1 MYTTLLSTCIFL
13 TSLINTI
20 PSDSLDVGTTST
32 RGINNI
38 SYVQFKPEFVFTDS
52 QNSSENN
59 NQCSTYLY
67 DNNVTSEWFINPSVG
82 VTAFIGSPLGC
93 EDLFGRVT
101 PVFSL
106 SAGKWFNRSIGGRV
120 TFQGVDFIN
129 GNINHNKYLGAF
141 MDVLWNPSR
150 QYSSNKVR
158 WEFVPFIGTGLVSN
172 FTANKN
178 NFAIHYGLQNLIRIN
193 DLLSFTLELGGF
205 SSFSDFDGIGSNGTL
220 KDNMFHITAGL
231 TFRFKERK
239 NSYVKHVCYESDL
252 YRKNIWLSKEN
263 EDKDRIL
270 AQLRKILEIKGLLPE
285 IQACL
290 TKNGITL
297 PNDSLDKAGY
307 YYPSNSY
314 SGLNSLLKRIRL
326 DDDPQSEND
335 FQNVSSGIDSIYS
348 RPGINDTVSVNTS
361 LLNEILEQSKQG
373 DMSDR
378 DSVRLPRNVYL
389 MLKHK
394 KCIGSPIMFFFKIGT
409 TVLTD
414 ASQLANLDE
423 LVKVVKQ
430 YNLKVHVTG
439 FADKATGTVEIN
451 HTLSNNRAEY
461 IVKELKLRG
470 VSDKNIEIKGK
481 GGVDIFTP
489 EQVNR
494 TVVIK
499 LFP

>member
-1 MYTTLLSTCIFL
+1 MYTTLLSTCIFM

-20 PSDSLDVGTTST
+20 PSDSLDVGTTSN
-32 RGINNI
+32 GEINNI
-38 SYVQFKPEFVFTDS
+38 SHIQFNPEFVFTDS
-52 QNSSENN
+52 QNSSEKI
-59 NQCSTYLY
+59 NQFGSYFY
-67 DNNVTSEWFINPSVG
+67 DNHITPGWFINPSIG

-129 GNINHNKYLGAF
+129 GNINHNKYLGAS
-141 MDVLWNPSR
+141 MDLLWNPSR
-150 QYSSNKVR
+150 QFSKNKVC
-158 WEFVPFIGTGLVSN
+158 WEFVPFIGTGLASN

-193 DLLSFTLELGGF
+193 DFLSFTLELGGF

-220 KDNMFHITAGL
+220 KDNMFHVTAGL
-231 TFRFKERK
+231 TFKFKERK
-239 NSYVKHVCYESDL
+239 NSYVNSEYYLSDL

-263 EDKDRIL
+263 EDKDRIMS
-270 AQLRKILEIKGLLPE
+270 QLRKILEIKGLLPE
-285 IQACL
+285 IQASL
-290 TKNGITL
+290 TKNGISL
-297 PNDSLDKAGY
+297 PNDSLNKAGY

-314 SGLNSLLKRIRL
+314 SGLNSLLNRIRS
-326 DDDPQSEND
+326 DDDSLSENE
-335 FQNVSSGIDSIYS
+335 FKIVSSVLDTICSK
-348 RPGINDTVSVNTS
+348 PGTNDTVSVNSS
-361 LLNEILEQSKQG
+361 LHNEMLEQSQQG
-373 DMSDR
+373 NISDK
-378 DSVRLPRNVYL
+378 DSIRLPRNVYL
-389 MLKHK
+389 MLRHK

-461 IVKELKLRG
+461 IVKELKQRG

-481 GGVDIFTP
+481 GGVDLFTP

-494 TVVIK
+494 TAVVE
-499 LFP
+499 LYP

>member
-1 MYTTLLSTCIFL
+1 MYTTLLSTCIFM

-32 RGINNI
+32 GGINNI
-38 SYVQFKPEFVFTDS
+38 SSVQFNPEFVFTDLHS
-52 QNSSENN
+52 KVEDINEFK
-59 NQCSTYLY
+59 TYSR
-67 DNNVTSEWFINPSVG
+67 DNHLTSEWFINPSVG

-93 EDLFGRVT
+93 EDLLGRVT

-141 MDVLWNPSR
+141 MDLLWNPSR

-158 WEFVPFIGTGLVSN
+158 WEFVPFIGTGLASN

-220 KDNMFHITAGL
+220 KDNMFHVTAGL
-231 TFRFKERK
+231 TFKFKERK
-239 NSYVKHVCYESDL
+239 NSYVKHEYYESDL
-252 YRKNIWLSKEN
+252 YRRNIGLSKEN
-263 EDKDRIL
+263 EEKGRIL
-270 AQLRKILEIKGLLPE
+270 SQLRKILEIKGLLPE

-290 TKNGITL
+290 TKNGISL
-297 PNDSLDKAGY
+297 PNDSLNKAGY

-314 SGLNSLLKRIRL
+314 SGLNSLLNRIRL
-326 DDDPQSEND
+326 NENPQSEND
-335 FQNVSSGIDSIYS
+335 FQIVSSAIDAINSK
-348 RPGINDTVSVNTS
+348 PNINDTVSVNSS
-361 LLNEILEQSKQG
+361 LLNEMLGQNQQG
-373 DMSDR
+373 SISDR
-378 DSVRLPRNVYL
+378 DSIRLPRNVYL
-389 MLKHK
+389 MVKHK

-409 TVLTD
+409 TILTD

-439 FADKATGTVEIN
+439 FADKATGTVDIN
-451 HTLSNNRAEY
+451 HALSNNRAEY
-461 IVKELKLRG
+461 IVKELKQRG
-470 VSDKNIEIKGK
+470 VSDKNIEITGK
-481 GGVDIFTP
+481 GGVDFFTP

-494 TVVIK
+494 TVVVE
-499 LFP
+499 LYP

>member
-239 NSYVKHVCYESDL
+239 NSYVKHVCYEPDL

>member
-1 MYTTLLSTCIFL
+1 MGERIST
-13 TSLINTI
+13 
-20 PSDSLDVGTTST
+20 
-32 RGINNI
+32 
-38 SYVQFKPEFVFTDS
+38 
-52 QNSSENN
+52 
-59 NQCSTYLY
+59 
-67 DNNVTSEWFINPSVG
+67 
-82 VTAFIGSPLGC
+82 
-93 EDLFGRVT
+93 
-101 PVFSL
+101 VFS
-106 SAGKWFNRSIGGRV
+106 
-120 TFQGVDFIN
+120 T
-129 GNINHNKYLGAF
+129 
-141 MDVLWNPSR
+141 
-150 QYSSNKVR
+150 
-158 WEFVPFIGTGLVSN
+158 
-172 FTANKN
+172 
-178 NFAIHYGLQNLIRIN
+178 
-193 DLLSFTLELGGF
+193 
-205 SSFSDFDGIGSNGTL
+205 
-220 KDNMFHITAGL
+220 
-231 TFRFKERK
+231 
-239 NSYVKHVCYESDL
+239 
-252 YRKNIWLSKEN
+252 
-263 EDKDRIL
+263 
-270 AQLRKILEIKGLLPE
+270 
-285 IQACL
+285 CL

-423 LVKVVKQ
+423 IVKVVKQ

>member
-32 RGINNI
+32 GEINNI
-38 SYVQFKPEFVFTDS
+38 SYVKFNPEFVFTDS
-52 QNSSENN
+52 QYSSENN
-59 NQCSTYLY
+59 NRCGTFLY
-67 DNNVTSEWFINPSVG
+67 DNHVTSEWFINPSVG
-82 VTAFIGSPLGC
+82 TAAFIGSPLGC
-93 EDLFGRVT
+93 EDLFGRIT

-106 SAGKWFNRSIGGRV
+106 SAGKWFNRSVGARV
-120 TFQGVDFIN
+120 TLQGFDFIN

-150 QYSSNKVR
+150 QYSSNNVR
-158 WEFVPFIGTGLVSN
+158 WEFVPFIGTGLASN

-193 DLLSFTLELGGF
+193 DLLSFTLEFGGF
-205 SSFSDFDGIGSNGTL
+205 SSFSDFDGIGSNETL

-231 TFRFKERK
+231 TFKFKERK
-239 NSYVKHVCYESDL
+239 SSYVKHEYYESDL
-252 YRKNIWLSKEN
+252 YRKNIRLSKEN

-297 PNDSLDKAGY
+297 PNDSINKAGY

-314 SGLNSLLKRIRL
+314 SGLNSLLNRIRL
-326 DDDPQSEND
+326 DDDPLSEND

-348 RPGINDTVSVNTS
+348 KPDTNDTVSVNS
-361 LLNEILEQSKQG
+361 SFLNEILEQRQQG
-373 DMSDR
+373 NLSDR
-378 DSVRLPRNVYL
+378 DSIRLPRNVYL

-394 KCIGSPIMFFFKIGT
+394 KSIGSPIMFFFKIGT
-409 TVLTD
+409 TILTD
-414 ASQLANLDE
+414 TSQLANLDE

-439 FADKATGTVEIN
+439 YADKATGTVDIN

-461 IVKELKLRG
+461 IVKELKQRG
-470 VSDKNIEIKGK
+470 VSDQNIEITWK
-481 GGVDIFTP
+481 GGVELYTP

-494 TVVIK
+494 TAVVK
-499 LFP
+499 LYP

>member
-32 RGINNI
+32 GEINNI
-38 SYVQFKPEFVFTDS
+38 SYVKFNPEFVFTDS
-52 QNSSENN
+52 QYSSENN
-59 NQCSTYLY
+59 NRCGTFLY
-67 DNNVTSEWFINPSVG
+67 DNHVTSEWFINPSVG
-82 VTAFIGSPLGC
+82 TAAFIGSPLGC
-93 EDLFGRVT
+93 EDLFGRIT
-101 PVFSL
+101 SVFSL
-106 SAGKWFNRSIGGRV
+106 SAGKWFNRSVGGRV
-120 TFQGVDFIN
+120 TLQGFDFIN
-129 GNINHNKYLGAF
+129 GNINHNKYLGSF

-150 QYSSNKVR
+150 QYSSNNVR
-158 WEFVPFIGTGLVSN
+158 WEFVPFIGTGLASN

-193 DLLSFTLELGGF
+193 DLLSFTLEFGGF

-231 TFRFKERK
+231 TFKFKERK
-239 NSYVKHVCYESDL
+239 NSYVKHEYYESDL

-297 PNDSLDKAGY
+297 PNDSINKAGY

-314 SGLNSLLKRIRL
+314 SGLNSLLNRIRL
-326 DDDPQSEND
+326 DDDLRFEND
-335 FQNVSSGIDSIYS
+335 FQNVSSAIDSIYS
-348 RPGINDTVSVNTS
+348 KPGINDTVSVNSS
-361 LLNEILEQSKQG
+361 LLNEMLEQRQQG
-373 DMSDR
+373 NLSDR
-378 DSVRLPRNVYL
+378 DSIRLPRNVYL

-414 ASQLANLDE
+414 TSQLANLDE

-439 FADKATGTVEIN
+439 FADKATGTVDIN

-461 IVKELKLRG
+461 IVKELKQRG
-470 VSDKNIEIKGK
+470 VSDQNIEITWK
-481 GGVDIFTP
+481 GGVELYTP

-494 TVVIK
+494 TAVVK
-499 LFP
+499 LYP

>member
-32 RGINNI
+32 GGINNI
-38 SYVQFKPEFVFTDS
+38 SYVKFNPEFVFTDS

-59 NQCSTYLY
+59 NQFGTYLY
-67 DNNVTSEWFINPSVG
+67 DNHITSEWFINPSVG

-106 SAGKWFNRSIGGRV
+106 SAGKWFNRSVGGRV
-120 TFQGVDFIN
+120 TFQGFDFIN

-141 MDVLWNPSR
+141 MDMLWNSSR
-150 QYSSNKVR
+150 QYSNNKVR
-158 WEFVPFIGTGLVSN
+158 WEFVPFIGTGLTSN

-178 NFAIHYGLQNLIRIN
+178 NFAIHYGLQNLIWIN

-231 TFRFKERK
+231 TFKLKKRK
-239 NSYVKHVCYESDL
+239 NSYVKHEYYESDL

-270 AQLRKILEIKGLLPE
+270 SQLRKILEIKGLLPE
-285 IQACL
+285 IQVCL

-297 PNDSLDKAGY
+297 PNDSLNKAGY

-314 SGLNSLLKRIRL
+314 SGLNSLLNRIRL
-326 DDDPQSEND
+326 DDDLRSEND
-335 FQNVSSGIDSIYS
+335 FHNVSSAIDSIYS
-348 RPGINDTVSVNTS
+348 KPGTNDTVSVNS
-361 LLNEILEQSKQG
+361 SRLNEMLQQYHQ
-373 DMSDR
+373 DNLSDR
-378 DSVRLPRNVYL
+378 DSIRLPRNVYL
-389 MLKHK
+389 MLKNK
-394 KCIGSPIMFFFKIGT
+394 KCIGSPVMFFFKIGA

-439 FADKATGTVEIN
+439 FADKATGTVDIN

-461 IVKELKLRG
+461 IVKELKQRG
-470 VSDKNIEIKGK
+470 VSDKNIKITGK

-494 TVVIK
+494 TAVVK
-499 LFP
+499 LYP

>member
-67 DNNVTSEWFINPSVG
+67 DNHVTSEWFINPSVG

-101 PVFSL
+101 PVYSL

-158 WEFVPFIGTGLVSN
+158 WEFVPFIGTGLASN

-205 SSFSDFDGIGSNGTL
+205 SSFSDFDGIGSKGTL

-239 NSYVKHVCYESDL
+239 NSYVKHECYESDL

>member
-32 RGINNI
+32 GGINNI
-38 SYVQFKPEFVFTDS
+38 SYVKFNPEFVFTDS
-52 QNSSENN
+52 QNSSEINN
-59 NQCSTYLY
+59 RCGTFLY
-67 DNNVTSEWFINPSVG
+67 DNHVTSEWFINPSVG
-82 VTAFIGSPLGC
+82 VAAFIGSPLGC
-93 EDLFGRVT
+93 EDLFGRIT

-106 SAGKWFNRSIGGRV
+106 SAGKWFNRSVGGRV
-120 TFQGVDFIN
+120 TLQGFDFIN

-158 WEFVPFIGTGLVSN
+158 WEFVPFIGTGLASN

-193 DLLSFTLELGGF
+193 DLLSFTLEFGGF

-231 TFRFKERK
+231 TFKFKERK
-239 NSYVKHVCYESDL
+239 NSYVKHEYYESDL

-297 PNDSLDKAGY
+297 PNDSIN
-307 YYPSNSY
+307 PQ
-314 SGLNSLLKRIRL
+314 IR
-326 DDDPQSEND
+326 N
-335 FQNVSSGIDSIYS
+335 
-348 RPGINDTVSVNTS
+348 
-361 LLNEILEQSKQG
+361 
-373 DMSDR
+373 
-378 DSVRLPRNVYL
+378 
-389 MLKHK
+389 
-394 KCIGSPIMFFFKIGT
+394 
-409 TVLTD
+409 
-414 ASQLANLDE
+414 
-423 LVKVVKQ
+423 
-430 YNLKVHVTG
+430 
-439 FADKATGTVEIN
+439 
-451 HTLSNNRAEY
+451 
-461 IVKELKLRG
+461 
-470 VSDKNIEIKGK
+470 
-481 GGVDIFTP
+481 
-489 EQVNR
+489 
-494 TVVIK
+494 
-499 LFP
+499 

>member
-1 MYTTLLSTCIFL
+1 MYTTLLSTCFFL

-20 PSDSLDVGTTST
+20 PSDSLDVGTTPT

-38 SYVQFKPEFVFTDS
+38 SYVQFNPKFVFTDS
-52 QNSSENN
+52 QNSSENK
-59 NQCSTYLY
+59 NQSGRYLY
-67 DNNVTSEWFINPSVG
+67 DNHITSEWFINPSVG

-93 EDLFGRVT
+93 EDLFGRAA

-106 SAGKWFNRSIGGRV
+106 SAGKWLNRSIGGRV
-120 TFQGVDFIN
+120 TFQGIDFIN
-129 GNINHNKYLGAF
+129 GNINHNKYLGTF
-141 MDVLWNPSR
+141 IDVLWNPSR
-150 QYSSNKVR
+150 QYSNNKVR
-158 WEFVPFIGTGLVSN
+158 WEFVPFIGTGLASN

-205 SSFSDFDGIGSNGTL
+205 SSFSDFDGIGSSRTL
-220 KDNMFHITAGL
+220 KDNMFHVTAGL
-231 TFRFKERK
+231 TFKFKERK
-239 NSYVKHVCYESDL
+239 NSYVKHEYYEPGL

-263 EDKDRIL
+263 KNKDRIL
-270 AQLRKILEIKGLLPE
+270 SQLRKILEIKGLLPE

-290 TKNGITL
+290 TKNGVSF
-297 PNDSLDKAGY
+297 PNDSLNNTSY

-314 SGLNSLLKRIRL
+314 SGLNSLLNRIRL
-326 DDDPQSEND
+326 DDAPQSEND
-335 FQNVSSGIDSIYS
+335 FQNVYSTIDTIYS
-348 RPGINDTVSVNTS
+348 KPGTNDTVSVNS
-361 LLNEILEQSKQG
+361 SYLNEMLEQSQQG
-373 DMSDR
+373 NISDR
-378 DSVRLPRNVYL
+378 DSIRLPRNVYL

-439 FADKATGTVEIN
+439 FADKATGTVDIN

-461 IVKELKLRG
+461 IVKELKQRG
-470 VSDKNIEIKGK
+470 ISGKNIEIKGK
-481 GGVDIFTP
+481 GGVELFAP
-489 EQVNR
+489 KQVNR
-494 TVVIK
+494 TTVIE
-499 LFP
+499 LYP

>member
-13 TSLINTI
+13 TSFINTI

-32 RGINNI
+32 EGINNI
-38 SYVQFKPEFVFTDS
+38 SYVKFNPEFVFTDS
-52 QNSSENN
+52 QSSSKNN
-59 NQCSTYLY
+59 NQLGPYLY
-67 DNNVTSEWFINPSVG
+67 DNHITSEWFINPSVG
-82 VTAFIGSPLGC
+82 VSAFIGSPLGC

-141 MDVLWNPSR
+141 MDVLWNPLR
-150 QYSSNKVR
+150 QYSNNKVR
-158 WEFVPFIGTGLVSN
+158 WEFVPFIGTGLASN

-231 TFRFKERK
+231 AFKFKERK
-239 NSYVKHVCYESDL
+239 NSYVKHEYYESDL
-252 YRKNIWLSKEN
+252 YRKNIWLHEEN

-270 AQLRKILEIKGLLPE
+270 SQLRKILEIKGLLPE

-290 TKNGITL
+290 TKNGISL
-297 PNDSLDKAGY
+297 PNDSLNKAGY

-314 SGLNSLLKRIRL
+314 SGLNSLLNRIRL
-326 DDDPQSEND
+326 DNDLQSEND
-335 FQNVSSGIDSIYS
+335 FQNVSSVIDSIYS
-348 RPGINDTVSVNTS
+348 KPDTNDTVSVNSS
-361 LLNEILEQSKQG
+361 LHNEILEQRQQG
-373 DMSDR
+373 NLSDR
-378 DSVRLPRNVYL
+378 DSIRLPRNVYL

-394 KCIGSPIMFFFKIGT
+394 KCIGSPVMFFFKIGT

-414 ASQLANLDE
+414 SSQLANLDE

-439 FADKATGTVEIN
+439 FADKATGTVDIN

-461 IVKELKLRG
+461 IVKELVKRG
-470 VSDKNIEIKGK
+470 VSDMNIEIKGK
-481 GGVDIFTP
+481 GGVDLFTP

-494 TVVIK
+494 TAVVE
-499 LFP
+499 LYP

>member
-20 PSDSLDVGTTST
+20 HSDSLDVGATPT
-32 RGINNI
+32 GEINNI
-38 SYVQFKPEFVFTDS
+38 SYVQFNPEFVFTDS

-59 NQCSTYLY
+59 NQCGTYLY
-67 DNNVTSEWFINPSVG
+67 DNPITSEWFINPSVG
-82 VTAFIGSPLGC
+82 VIAFIGSPLGC

-106 SAGKWFNRSIGGRV
+106 SAGKWFNRSIGGRF
-120 TFQGVDFIN
+120 TFQGFDFIN

-150 QYSSNKVR
+150 KYSSNNVR
-158 WEFVPFIGTGLVSN
+158 WEFVPFIGTGLASN

-193 DLLSFTLELGGF
+193 HLLSFTLELGGF

-231 TFRFKERK
+231 TFKFKERK
-239 NSYVKHVCYESDL
+239 NSYVKHEYYESDL

-297 PNDSLDKAGY
+297 PNDSLNKAGY

-314 SGLNSLLKRIRL
+314 SGLNSLLNRIRL
-326 DDDPQSEND
+326 DDDPLSEND

-348 RPGINDTVSVNTS
+348 KPDTNDTVSVNS
-361 LLNEILEQSKQG
+361 SFLNEMLEQRQQENL
-373 DMSDR
+373 SDR
-378 DSVRLPRNVYL
+378 DSIRLPRNVYL

-394 KCIGSPIMFFFKIGT
+394 KCIGSPVMFFFKIGT

-414 ASQLANLDE
+414 TSQLANLDE

-439 FADKATGTVEIN
+439 FADKATGTVDIN

-461 IVKELKLRG
+461 IVKEMKQRG
-470 VSDKNIEIKGK
+470 VSDQNIEITWK
-481 GGVDIFTP
+481 GGVELFTP

-494 TVVIK
+494 TAVVE
-499 LFP
+499 LYP

>member
-32 RGINNI
+32 GGINNI
-38 SYVQFKPEFVFTDS
+38 SNVQFNPEFVFTDLH
-52 QNSSENN
+52 NKAEDINEFK
-59 NQCSTYLY
+59 TYSH
-67 DNNVTSEWFINPSVG
+67 DNHLTSEWFINPSVG

-106 SAGKWFNRSIGGRV
+106 SAGKWFNRSVGGRV
-120 TFQGVDFIN
+120 TFQGFDFIN

-150 QYSSNKVR
+150 QYSNNKVR

-193 DLLSFTLELGGF
+193 DLLSFTLEFGGF

-239 NSYVKHVCYESDL
+239 NSYVKHECYESDL

-290 TKNGITL
+290 TKNGVTL
-297 PNDSLDKAGY
+297 PNDSLNKAGY

-314 SGLNSLLKRIRL
+314 SGLNSLLNRIRL
-326 DDDPQSEND
+326 DDNLRSEND
-335 FQNVSSGIDSIYS
+335 FQNVSSAIDSIYS
-348 RPGINDTVSVNTS
+348 EPDTNDTVSVNSS
-361 LLNEILEQSKQG
+361 LLNEMLEQRQQG
-373 DMSDR
+373 NLSDR
-378 DSVRLPRNVYL
+378 DSIRLPRNVYL

-414 ASQLANLDE
+414 TSQLANLDE

-439 FADKATGTVEIN
+439 FADKATGTVDIN

-461 IVKELKLRG
+461 LVKELKQRG
-470 VSDKNIEIKGK
+470 VSDQNIEITWK
-481 GGVDIFTP
+481 GGVELFTP

-494 TVVIK
+494 TAVVE
-499 LFP
+499 LYP